1 LAGLRRGSTILLLLF
16 VVASVVTLVAKEVIH
31 RETGEPSQGESST
44 TEPSMREPSTTGTS
58 TSAIPLTIV
67 TGRAEGVCRVVA
79 CYFHNT
85 VRCATCLQIEQA
97 ARETVEKTFPAE
109 LASGRLTWMAM
120 NMEAEGH
127 RAYATLFD
135 MAMPTLVLIRVDGDV
150 IAEWAPLENTWGL
163 IHNLDRFSM
172 YITDN
177 VRGFL
182 EACP

>member
-1 LAGLRRGSTILLLLF
+1 MAGLRRATTILLLLF
-16 VVASVVTLVAKEVIH
+16 VVASVVTLIAKEVSH
-31 RETGEPSQGESST
+31 RETGESST
-44 TEPSMREPSTTGTS
+44 REPSTR
-58 TSAIPLTIV
+58 AIPLTIV
-67 TGRAEGVCRVVA
+67 TGRADGVCRVVA

-97 ARETVEKTFPAE
+97 ARETVEKTFSAE

-120 NMEAEGH
+120 NMEEEAY

-135 MAMPTLVLIRVDGDV
+135 MAMPTLILVRVDGDA

-163 IHNLDRFSM
+163 IRNPDRFSM
-172 YITDN
+172 YIADN
-177 VRGFL
+177 VRVFL